1 MTTKTGKLWH
11 KLATALAAS
20 VVLGT
25 GMAVVVGAPAQA
37 ATFECGSACDFQDP
51 ATFTV
56 IHPNY
61 GAIHCADDAV
71 TAASTVVSKGNIT
84 LQLRY
89 SARCRTAWARA
100 YGGYTDG
107 RSYILALQDNVRS
120 VTVRT
125 EWWPTGGNNW
135 SLMMDDAGYCTR
147 AQVYVMWTSTTPLG
161 STGCY

>member
-1 MTTKTGKLWH
+1 MNIKTGKRWH
-11 KLATALAAS
+11 RVAMALAAS

-25 GMAVVVGAPAQA
+25 GMAVASGAPAQA
-37 ATFECGSACDFQDP
+37 AAFACGDACNSQDP

-61 GAIHCADDAV
+61 GAIRCADDAV
-71 TAASTVVSKGNIT
+71 TAASTYVSNDKIT

-89 SARCRTAWARA
+89 SARCRTVWARA

-107 RSYILALQDNVRS
+107 RSYILALQDNIRS

-125 EWWPTGGNNW
+125 EWWPTGGDNW
-135 SLMMDDAGYCTR
+135 SLMMDDAGYCTSAR
-147 AQVYVMWTSTTPLG
+147 VYVMWTSNKPLG
-161 STGCY
+161 STSCY